1 MKNDII
7 KYIAILIVI
16 IALIWWLLY
25 KDNNTYNSQT
35 IENSEIEGVYSN

>member
-16 IALIWWLLY
+16 IAVIWWLLY
-25 KDNNTYNSQT
+25 KDNNTSNSQI
-35 IENSEIEGVYSN
+35 IEDTEIDGEYSN